1 MHTPRIMIA
10 APKSGSGKTLITC
23 ALLRALKKRGGQ
35 IKAFK
40 CGPDY
45 IDPMFHR
52 QIIGVD
58 SRNLDCYFSD
68 EEQIK
73 ALFLQD
79 RGEGELSVI
88 EGVMGLYD
96 GLGGIREEASSY
108 HLAKILQTPIVLT
121 VDAHGMGRSI
131 LPLLSG
137 FLQYDREGLIKG
149 VILNRAGKGLYE
161 LLAPLIEEE
170 LGLAVLGYVPGRRE
184 LLLESRHLGLKLPGE
199 AERLCEQV
207 ELAAELLEEC
217 VDMDRLQELSKT
229 APELSETAP
238 ELSETAPELSE
249 TAPELSKTAP
259 GCSRNGRFCSRG
271 EQAVSKTVVRIGV
284 ARDEA
289 FCFYYEENLRLLR
302 KAGAELV
309 FFSPLHDERLP
320 EGLHGILLGGGYP
333 ELWAEQ
339 LCANQSMRR
348 SVHEAIARN
357 MPSVAECGGFLYLHE
372 GLSDGEGRRY
382 EMCGVI
388 PAECRDTGK
397 LVRFGY
403 VEIKEKSPL
412 FLGMGGIRGHEFH
425 YFDSSDNGESCVACK
440 PVSGK
445 TWECVHEGQNH
456 WWGFAHL
463 YYPSN
468 PIFVE
473 HFMEEASKYKNCLLH
488 QNMS

>member
-23 ALLRALKKRGGQ
+23 ALLRALKKRERR

-68 EEQIK
+68 EEQIR
-73 ALFLQD
+73 ALFLRD
-79 RGEGELSVI
+79 GEEGELSVI

-108 HLAKILQTPIVLT
+108 HLAQILQAPIVLT
-121 VDAHGMGRSI
+121 VDARGMGRSI
-131 LPLLSG
+131 LPLLRG
-137 FLQYDREGLIKG
+137 FLQYDRAGLIKG
-149 VILNRAGKGLYE
+149 VILNRAGKGLCE

-170 LGLAVLGYVPGRRE
+170 LGLTVLGYVSERRE
-184 LLLESRHLGLKLPGE
+184 LSLESRHLGLKLPGE
-199 AERLCEQV
+199 TGRLCEQV
-207 ELAAELLEEC
+207 ELAAGLLEEG
-217 VDMDRLQELSKT
+217 VDVNRLLELAEN
-229 APELSETAP
+229 APELP
-238 ELSETAPELSE
+238 EPAFSPSARKLP
-249 TAPELSKTAP
+249 K
-259 GCSRNGRFCSRG
+259 
-271 EQAVSKTVVRIGV
+271 AVSPPSARKLPRGAFVSPAVSEKAVRIGV

-289 FCFYYEENLRLLR
+289 FCFYYEENLNLLR
-302 KAGAELV
+302 EAGAELV

-320 EGLHGILLGGGYP
+320 GGLHGILLGGGYP

-339 LCANQSMRR
+339 LCANRSMRR
-348 SVHEAIARN
+348 SVREAIARN

-372 GLSDGEGRRY
+372 YLSDREGRRY

-388 PAECRDTGK
+388 PAECRDTGR

-403 VEIKEKSPL
+403 VEIAEKSPL
-412 FLGMGGIRGHEFH
+412 FLREGGIRGHEFH
-425 YFDSSDNGESCVACK
+425 YFDSTDNGESCVACK

-445 TWECVHEGQNH
+445 TWECVHEGANH

-468 PIFVE
+468 PVFAK
-473 HFMEEASKYKNCLLH
+473 HFLEAALQYKNCLLH